1 MAKNLLELLFGDNSR
16 LHYMNATGMFLN
28 CLKKIPILYR
38 IPLLLIVIKYLVVKW
53 LVFALVSLLMY

>member
-16 LHYMNATGMFLN
+16 PHMNATGMFLN
-28 CLKKIPILYR
+28 CLKNIPKLYR

-53 LVFALVSLLMY
+53 LVFALVSLLGY